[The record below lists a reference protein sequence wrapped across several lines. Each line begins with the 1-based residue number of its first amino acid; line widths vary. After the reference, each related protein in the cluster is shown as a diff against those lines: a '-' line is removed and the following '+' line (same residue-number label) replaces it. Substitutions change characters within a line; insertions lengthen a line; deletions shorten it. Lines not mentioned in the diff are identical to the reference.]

1 MEVDRYNKLPLIRKT
16 MAIKVQRLNL
26 PWKPLFY
33 TKVSRATAPTP
44 PCRVYSGTCKW
55 NPNFNSIYWIT
66 ARSRVI
72 VSSAGQIAHEYHY
85 YSTKWAK
92 ALRIFAWLAD
102 RSLMPF

>member
-1 MEVDRYNKLPLIRKT
+1 MEMDRYNKLPLIRKT

-44 PCRVYSGTCKW
+44 AGYTLEHANEILILTVYIGS
-55 NPNFNSIYWIT
+55 PLDLVF
-66 ARSRVI
+66 I
-72 VSSAGQIAHEYHY
+72 VSSAGQIVHEYHY

-92 ALRIFAWLAD
+92 ALRIFA
-102 RSLMPF
+102 